1 MWRVLKSGNKLN
13 SEEDAVI
20 LAAYK
25 SGGDLKYIAI
35 LYNRYAQ
42 LTFAV
47 CMKYLKDEE
56 ESKDAV
62 SMIFEKLVVDL
73 KRFEVKH
80 FNAWLHRI
88 AHNYCLNYL
97 EKKGR
102 YIKVEPDVNQK
113 EDEDQIEPDYSTI
126 TDEQLQQAINKLNV
140 YQQQCIKLFY
150 FDRMCYQEVADAT
163 GFSLLQVKS
172 YLQNGK
178 RNLKTLLTSNEF

>member
-1 MWRVLKSGNKLN
+1 MWRFIKSSKNIN

-25 SGGDLKYIAI
+25 SKGDLKYIAV
-35 LYNRYAQ
+35 LYSRYAQ

-56 ESKDAV
+56 ASKDAV

-88 AHNYCLNYL
+88 AHNYCLTYL
-97 EKKGR
+97 EKKGK
-102 YIKVEPDVNQK
+102 YIQVEPDLNRK
-113 EDEDQIEPDYSTI
+113 EDDDQPEPDYATI
-126 TDEQLQQAINKLNV
+126 TDMQLKLAINKLDLN
-140 YQQQCIKLFY
+140 QQQCIQLFY
-150 FDRMCYQEVADAT
+150 FDNKSYQEVAAET

-178 RNLKTLLTSNEF
+178 RNLKTLLKSNES